1 MLSLGVPAW
10 EIILRA
16 AAVYLAVLLGL
27 RLSGKR
33 ELGQMTVFDLVVL
46 LLLANAV
53 QNAMVGPD
61 TSLTGGILAAGVLLI
76 LNAGVAYLRLRRR
89 PLRRV
94 LEGSPTLLI
103 LHGQVLERNLRRES
117 LDREVLETALR
128 EHGVARVEDVEMA
141 VLEIDGSISVIPTGG
156 TTHRIRHPVRFLR
169 HA

>member
-76 LNAGVAYLRLRRR
+76 LNAGVAYLRLR
-89 PLRRV
+89 
-94 LEGSPTLLI
+94 
-103 LHGQVLERNLRRES
+103 
-117 LDREVLETALR
+117 
-128 EHGVARVEDVEMA
+128 
-141 VLEIDGSISVIPTGG
+141 
-156 TTHRIRHPVRFLR
+156 
-169 HA
+169 